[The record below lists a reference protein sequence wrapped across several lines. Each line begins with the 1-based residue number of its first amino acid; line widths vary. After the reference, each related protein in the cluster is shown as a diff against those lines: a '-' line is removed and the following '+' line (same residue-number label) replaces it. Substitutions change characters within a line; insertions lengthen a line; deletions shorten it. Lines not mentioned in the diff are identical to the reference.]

1 MNQIS
6 EESSFIIIQFF
17 LIDPLSD
24 NPKIDDNKREKN
36 KRVLLKEL
44 ETLTQEYDNLDT
56 NIDLTDYKEGI
67 HFLKN
72 IKRPEDYQLFI
83 DDLLQPYE

>member
-1 MNQIS
+1 MTQLS
-6 EESSFIIIQFF
+6 EESRFIIIQFF
-17 LIDPLSD
+17 LMDPLSET
-24 NPKIDDNKREKN
+24 PKIDDNKRNKN

-44 ETLTQEYDNLDT
+44 ETLTQEYENLDT

-72 IKRPEDYQLFI
+72 IKQSEDYQLFI
-83 DDLLQPYE
+83 DELLQPYE